1 MSDAKQVLLDELKKE
16 GLDVA
21 EDAAM
26 AACKAVFKALPKFFM
41 ATENKYDDLL
51 VGILPVIEPSV
62 IKLLDDIDGEKDIAE

>member
-1 MSDAKQVLLDELKKE
+1 MDAKQLLLEELKKE

-21 EDAAM
+21 EDAAIS
-26 AACKAVFKALPKFFM
+26 ATKAVFKALPKFFL

-62 IKLLDDIDGEKDIAE
+62 IKLLDQIDGNQDVEG